1 MSVSL
6 FSRPYSSVGAPRC
19 ALGLSLCRPSETTY
33 CLFEPFKYN
42 HVAFAYF
49 SFLSNPLLH
58 RSCHPL
64 VESVLP
70 HASFEHSAEY
80 HSHVGLDHACISNVV
95 ICPTCIQ
102 TNGSFEVSL
111 CLHYVSLRILLLT
124 SHSVHAPTHVD
135 EIDRCSEINC
145 MSCKE
150 IKVWSV
156 SMIEMTRG
164 GVCGD
169 QREYIVCS

>member
-1 MSVSL
+1 MGQLLHWTSLRYVVPTGVPHMSVSL
-6 FSRPYSSVGAPRC
+6 FSRPYSSVSAPRC

-58 RSCHPL
+58 RSCRPP
-64 VESVLP
+64 VESILP

-102 TNGSFEVSL
+102 INGSFKVSL
-111 CLHYVSLRILLLT
+111 CLHYVSLRVLVLT
-124 SHSVHAPTHVD
+124 SHSVHALTHVD
-135 EIDRCSEINC
+135 EID
-145 MSCKE
+145 
-150 IKVWSV
+150 
-156 SMIEMTRG
+156 
-164 GVCGD
+164 
-169 QREYIVCS
+169 